1 MGYLRVPAL
10 LIRKLES
17 LSLSPFPPSFLSN
30 FLLIFYAIEVIFIF
44 SNWLEEDKSSPY
56 PFCILL
62 VLVNRPVRSGKLLS
76 RPEWFLAEW
85 NRHYGNVAGQL
96 WNVQPT
102 LQTDTRT
109 HTHERKRKEEEK
121 KKKSHCQLVVAG
133 HGTCGVGV
141 TIPAVT
147 NERNAGADRFRLPTT
162 EDACVSVLSL
172 RQR

>member
-1 MGYLRVPAL
+1 MDTSFRIPFSSWHHFDKTKRNGGILFGLSWNSFQFLESLRWAICVCPHYSL
-10 LIRKLES
+10 EKLES
-17 LSLSPFPPSFLSN
+17 LSLSPFPPSFLLN

-96 WNVQPT
+96 WKCATNA
-102 LQTDTRT
+102 TDRHT
-109 HTHERKRKEEEK
+109 HTHTRAK
-121 KKKSHCQLVVAG
+121 KKRRGEKNRVIAS
-133 HGTCGVGV
+133 
-141 TIPAVT
+141 
-147 NERNAGADRFRLPTT
+147 
-162 EDACVSVLSL
+162 
-172 RQR
+172 